1 MADAAEHEGAPDGQM
16 HTRGCNDALR
26 SVTPFFTRRRVVY
39 VRWAILAR
47 LQLRDSR
54 GSIRGLATL
63 TEEHDERFGERG
75 VYVQQ
80 G

>member
-1 MADAAEHEGAPDGQM
+1 MADAAELESAPDGQM
-16 HTRGCNDALR
+16 HTRSRDDALR
-26 SVTPFFTRRRVVY
+26 SDTPFFAGRRIVY